1 MATVDASYV
10 QSRDGVYDVGETRVT
25 LSSLIAAW
33 RNEGYTAGGEL
44 LLGFPAL
51 TFAQMYGALAF
62 YLDHEAELDAEFQTQ
77 NER

>member
-10 QSRDGVYDVGETRVT
+10 QSRDGVYYVGETRVT

-51 TFAQMYGALAF
+51 TFAQI
-62 YLDHEAELDAEFQTQ
+62 
-77 NER
+77 